1 MGFAKRYFK
10 SKSHSCKAGGTTVVQ
25 VDLPWLFNYFTPP
38 QSESSF
44 LDKCPGVGKFICEI
58 FFLGRVELRGGV
70 KVTEQPR

>member
-38 QSESSF
+38 EVPPVQQTFLHMKIPNHGKHKTFIKNDFESSSQCF
-44 LDKCPGVGKFICEI
+44 
-58 FFLGRVELRGGV
+58 
-70 KVTEQPR
+70 